1 MKIDYQLEYRKQL
14 QINISLVRNEI
25 DNPDFVLKITNH
37 AEKFGREYDEVKSKI
52 MTDDMYAEWFAKD
65 PAKQNIYEKLAAS
78 YISGIEDVVD
88 FRNLPNSAKMFIV
101 EGKVTSERL
110 MMLNLLTFT
119 LKLVIITF
127 MLHINISKP
136 LMGVLKIIN
145 IMISETF

>member
-14 QINISLVRNEI
+14 QRNISLVRNEI

-88 FRNLPNSAKMFIV
+88 FRNLPNSA
-101 EGKVTSERL
+101 
-110 MMLNLLTFT
+110 LLCE
-119 LKLVIITF
+119 VA
-127 MLHINISKP
+127 
-136 LMGVLKIIN
+136 VLKHHSFN
-145 IMISETF
+145 IALPLNRITMVHLSTSPAILQSKC